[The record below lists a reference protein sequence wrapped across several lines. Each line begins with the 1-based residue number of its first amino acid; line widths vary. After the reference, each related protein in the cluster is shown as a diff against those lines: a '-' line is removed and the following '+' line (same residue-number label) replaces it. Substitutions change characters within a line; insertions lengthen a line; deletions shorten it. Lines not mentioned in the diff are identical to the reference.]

1 MNHFYSLAGA
11 LAGLML
17 PSKQH
22 HGPRLWAVFFRQSS
36 KEAENIE
43 AAAEALAA
51 KKFEDSDE
59 VDVKPTANGQ

>member
-1 MNHFYSLAGA
+1 M
-11 LAGLML
+11 